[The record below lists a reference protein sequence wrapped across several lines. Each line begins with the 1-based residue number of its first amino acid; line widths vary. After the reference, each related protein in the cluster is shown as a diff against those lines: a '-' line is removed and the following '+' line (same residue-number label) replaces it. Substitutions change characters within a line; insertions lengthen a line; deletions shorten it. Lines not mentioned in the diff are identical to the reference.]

1 VVKFHRTLVLVGA
14 FSQNYAMKMEKH
26 SFE

>member
-1 VVKFHRTLVLVGA
+1 VKFHRTLVLVGA